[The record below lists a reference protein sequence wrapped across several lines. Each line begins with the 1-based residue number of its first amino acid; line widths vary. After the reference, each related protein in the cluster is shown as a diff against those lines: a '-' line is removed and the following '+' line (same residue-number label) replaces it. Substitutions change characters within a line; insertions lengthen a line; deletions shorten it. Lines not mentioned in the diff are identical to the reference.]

1 LYLEQTLLAVAI
13 PYVDMTISTTSGEC
27 PIAAKVLY
35 NSGIV
40 IEATRE
46 SQVFIDIARR
56 TLPLLTTEHFYV
68 FRTCDDSSEDDI
80 SAS

>member
-1 LYLEQTLLAVAI
+1 MYLEQTFLAVAI
-13 PYVDMTISTTSGEC
+13 PYVDMTISTTSGKC

-46 SQVFIDIARR
+46 SQVFIASRHCKKD
-56 TLPLLTTEHFYV
+56 TTFTDNRAFLCV
-68 FRTCDDSSEDDI
+68 QDL
-80 SAS
+80 